1 MHPRSLLPCLVIMF
15 APSLLP
21 CACAPVD
28 RSDAD
33 SVDAVFGGPGFG
45 PGEFSYPRAIA
56 VSPIDGCVYVV
67 DKSVPARVQR
77 FSREGTFEIL
87 WRMPE
92 SRNGKPTGLTV
103 DRHNRVWVPDTHYA
117 RVICYDRDGH
127 ELFRFGSYG
136 RGPGQ
141 FIFPTAVVLDRDENI
156 YVCEYGG
163 NDRISKFSPD
173 RKYLFSFADKDAG
186 AGWTDRPQSILIDD
200 RDVMWI
206 SDCCNHRI
214 CRYDRDGK
222 FLSAFAIGGSE
233 PGAMGYPYG
242 IAFDKDGRLLVA
254 DRGNNRI
261 VRFDDVGRV
270 LGTWGAAGR
279 KPGELLQPWGVAV
292 GTLGEIY
299 CLDSWNHRVQVVD
312 W

>member
-1 MHPRSLLPCLVIMF
+1 MF

-56 VSPIDGCVYVV
+56 VSPVDGCVYVV